1 MRLFPDREY
10 EITQHW
16 LPAPSKRRSKIPA
29 DKIRFLVAHDTGNP
43 GSTAAG
49 NVKYYERSCQE
60 QSASAHLFVDD
71 KQIIECVPALT
82 ARPEKAWHVRY
93 NCPGKVDLQRYKTY
107 ANNAAIGVEYC
118 YGANIKAD
126 EAYKRYVWV
135 LAYACWKFHLDP
147 AHDIIGHH
155 LLDPSRKSDPVS
167 GLAKSGRSYAQL
179 LRDVADALA
188 RYTGV
193 VVPTPVVVVP
203 IAAALVVP
211 APDWSAAA
219 ATGIITVRARLNLR
233 YGQPSRLAPGRV
245 VPPGQQLFYTGRVE
259 GEDINGNNRWYALVD
274 DEYCWSGGIVENW

>member
-1 MRLFPDREY
+1 MLLFPDREY

-49 NVKYYERSCQE
+49 NVKYYEKSCQE

-93 NCPGKVDLQRYKTY
+93 NCPEKLDIRRYKAY

-135 LAYACWKFHLDP
+135 LAYACWKFQLDP
-147 AHDIIGHH
+147 AHDIVGHH
-155 LLDPSRKSDPVS
+155 LLDPGRKTDPVS

-179 LRDVADALA
+179 LRDVADTLA
-188 RYTGV
+188 RYTGLA
-193 VVPTPVVVVP
+193 VP
-203 IAAALVVP
+203 VP
-211 APDWSAAA
+211 ATTALTTTSWLDAT

-233 YGQPSRLAPGRV
+233 YGQPSRQAPGRV
-245 VPPGQQLFYTGRVE
+245 VPAGQQLAYTGRVM
-259 GEDINGNNRWYALVD
+259 GEDINGNNRWYALED
-274 DEYCWSGGIVENW
+274 DEYCWSGGIVENQ